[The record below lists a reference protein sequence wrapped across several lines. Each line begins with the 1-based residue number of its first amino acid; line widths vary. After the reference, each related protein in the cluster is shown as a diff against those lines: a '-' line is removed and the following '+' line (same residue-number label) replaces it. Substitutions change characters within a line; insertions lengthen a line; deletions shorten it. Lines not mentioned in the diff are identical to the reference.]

1 MLTLHIIRHAKTQVR
16 SASGADKDR
25 ELASKGISQANVL
38 GKHIRFQF
46 IELGE
51 IYCSDAHRTQQ
62 TCSIITQYSGHKD
75 KVHLNSGLYLADK
88 DQLFQFLQKKE
99 NNVVTLIGHNEA
111 LSELVTYLLDEDIY
125 LQTADFVSMTF
136 PFTSWEMISKGTA
149 TLIYRYRPQVFL
161 PEPVVKV

>member
-46 IELGE
+46 IDLGE

-62 TCSIITQYSGHKD
+62 TCSIITQYIGHKE
-75 KVHLNSGLYLADK
+75 KVHLDSGLYMANRE
-88 DQLFQFLQKKE
+88 QLFRFLLDKK
-99 NNVVTLIGHNEA
+99 NPVITLIGHNDA
-111 LSELVTYLLDEDIY
+111 LSELATYILDEDIY
-125 LQTADFVSMTF
+125 LQTSDLISVTF
-136 PFTSWEMISKGTA
+136 PFSSWEMISKGTA
-149 TLIYRYRPQVFL
+149 TLHYRYRPQVFL
-161 PEPVVKV
+161 PEPVKV